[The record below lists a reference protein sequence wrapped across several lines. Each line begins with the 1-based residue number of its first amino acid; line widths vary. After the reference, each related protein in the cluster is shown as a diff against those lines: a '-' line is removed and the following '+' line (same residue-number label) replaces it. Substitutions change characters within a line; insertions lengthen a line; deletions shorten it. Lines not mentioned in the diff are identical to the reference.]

1 VKKSRFT
8 EAQIVAA
15 LKEIDGGTPAT
26 AIARRLGVHAD
37 LSPAVI
43 PRVRA
48 MVAS

>member
-1 VKKSRFT
+1 MISKAAVTTYSYDT
-8 EAQIVAA
+8 QAIV
-15 LKEIDGGTPAT
+15 IGD
-26 AIARRLGVHAD
+26 RVNSD